1 MKTLK
6 EIMTRAHEIARTLEG
21 NYSARLS
28 YSLKKA
34 WAETKENKTAEF
46 EKFLGFTFNH
56 KNDRLEMTTSITVKY
71 ADYKRN
77 YYFDEV
83 KKGNYDATTKTI
95 ELTITLVCKNWGA
108 ETVEEILNRRN
119 TAFDRTERLV
129 IACNFNNYEEVK
141 TAIANST
148 K

>member
-1 MKTLK
+1 MKELM
-6 EIMTRAHEIARTLEG
+6 IRAHQIARELQGKYSSRMSIALKQAWSEFKMKKETLTEQ
-21 NYSARLS
+21 
-28 YSLKKA
+28 
-34 WAETKENKTAEF
+34 F
-46 EKFLGFTFNH
+46 EKFLGFTFNQ

-83 KKGNYDATTKTI
+83 KKGNYDAAAKTI
-95 ELTITLVCKNWGA
+95 ELTITLVCENWGT
-108 ETVEEILNRRN
+108 ETVEEMLNRRN

-129 IACNFNNYEEVK
+129 IASNFNNYEEVK